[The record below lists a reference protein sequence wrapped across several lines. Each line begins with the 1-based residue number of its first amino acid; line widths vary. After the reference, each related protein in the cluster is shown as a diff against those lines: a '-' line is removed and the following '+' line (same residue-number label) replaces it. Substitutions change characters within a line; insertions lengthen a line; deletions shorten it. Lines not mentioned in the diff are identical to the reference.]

1 MTYNILQNIW
11 NSMALKKHVHVN
23 HVVIIKK
30 IQEVNGSIKG
40 PLKKRLANTRL
51 NVLSHAIFKVFYF

>member
-1 MTYNILQNIW
+1 
-11 NSMALKKHVHVN
+11 MALKKHVHVN